1 MTDADTLIEKGAGRL
16 EELSA
21 RLGSENGLKARL
33 REELADDAAFLR
45 KLKPSAI
52 AARAHGE
59 MPADRGLGGGPSPP
73 QARVRADAAGSLAE
87 SSRKPAAGGGGG
99 DGPSA
104 LVVIAAAFA
113 VGYVL
118 AKIVDWRG
126 HAHPR
131 L

>member
-52 AARAHGE
+52 AARAHGHV
-59 MPADRGLGGGPSPP
+59 PAEDRQTAPP
-73 QARVRADAAGSLAE
+73 P
-87 SSRKPAAGGGGG
+87 PAAAPLPEQPA
-99 DGPSA
+99 PS
-104 LVVIAAAFA
+104 
-113 VGYVL
+113 
-118 AKIVDWRG
+118 RR
-126 HAHPR
+126 P
-131 L
+131 